1 MKRDRGR
8 EGIYFDYAATT
19 PVHPEVIRA
28 MEPYLS
34 EIFGNPSSPHSFGQE
49 AKAAVEE
56 ARAKV
61 AQLIGAREEEV
72 IFTSGG
78 TEANNLALYGVA
90 YALRQR
96 GNHII
101 TSSIEHHSVL
111 EACNFLEELGLE
123 VTYLPVDGYGLLDPE
138 DVRKAITPR
147 TVLISIMHANNEVGT
162 IEPIREVASIA
173 KEYDVYLHT
182 DAVQTVGHIPVN
194 VDDLGVDLMSI
205 SAHKLYGPKGVGALY
220 VRKGLMF
227 TPFVRGGGQEK
238 GRRAGTENVPGIVGF
253 GRACELA
260 LQDLEGEM
268 KRLTALRDG
277 LIRGLLER
285 IKGIHLNGHPT
296 ERLPGNVNV
305 RIDSVEAET
314 LLLNLDLE
322 GIAVSTG
329 SACSSGDLEPSH
341 VLLAMGCSPEEALSA
356 LRLSLGRWTTQEE
369 IDRLLEVLPPLVQ
382 RLRAM
387 RSL

>member
-1 MKRDRGR
+1 MKRDRGG

-123 VTYLPVDGYGLLDPE
+123 VT
-138 DVRKAITPR
+138 
-147 TVLISIMHANNEVGT
+147 
-162 IEPIREVASIA
+162 
-173 KEYDVYLHT
+173 
-182 DAVQTVGHIPVN
+182 
-194 VDDLGVDLMSI
+194 
-205 SAHKLYGPKGVGALY
+205 
-220 VRKGLMF
+220 
-227 TPFVRGGGQEK
+227 
-238 GRRAGTENVPGIVGF
+238 
-253 GRACELA
+253 
-260 LQDLEGEM
+260 
-268 KRLTALRDG
+268 
-277 LIRGLLER
+277 
-285 IKGIHLNGHPT
+285 
-296 ERLPGNVNV
+296 
-305 RIDSVEAET
+305 
-314 LLLNLDLE
+314 
-322 GIAVSTG
+322 
-329 SACSSGDLEPSH
+329 
-341 VLLAMGCSPEEALSA
+341 
-356 LRLSLGRWTTQEE
+356 
-369 IDRLLEVLPPLVQ
+369 
-382 RLRAM
+382 
-387 RSL
+387 